1 MASASVVEN
10 LSLEALRLVDLRLL
24 SQPELYSL
32 SLCSSSSSYTS
43 FSNDND
49 DVLIPKIDRSV
60 FNESAGS
67 RKQTYSRLRLAP
79 RKPHSSSTSAPTR
92 SSSSS
97 FSIPRQIP
105 EPLDEENSQ
114 IISILKE
121 LFAAETPS
129 TADEDNLVS
138 VPLEFEEFL
147 PDLSCAGLQNVPVQV
162 LSGDNGQGKRKRGR
176 PRKDENRM
184 IERKV
189 ALERKAEPNFPV
201 DAAATEGENKR
212 KRGRPRKNLNPK
224 IESDQSERNM
234 AMLCE
239 NVEEKEVEMVMASK
253 RVDVPDVAAL
263 GNVEDPY
270 GEELKRRT
278 EGLQTEAE
286 LLGFLGGLNG
296 EWWKKSRKKRIVLA
310 SDYGHALPKGWRL
323 MLSIKKRASRVWLH
337 CRRYISPNGRQFVS
351 CKEVSSYFLSSSGLQ
366 DASQLRSGHTNDNYL
381 VAREADHAD
390 DVDLNL
396 GDGKNADDL
405 ISSPPPMTSILTDNE
420 EHNTIKMGEPRI
432 QTGELFKCHKCTTTF
447 DEKNDLVHHL
457 VSSHSD
463 TANRCKSSTS
473 ISDNLIIIGEKYEC
487 QFCHKRFGER
497 HLYNGHIG
505 VHMGNYE
512 KSVEASGITMQKSTD
527 PTPTGVLPSTS
538 MVHESRGIDWAET
551 SIIKSGFG
559 CKAIKSDTAIE
570 ACSDRDDQALI
581 EEHSERPDKVF
592 SMNNDKLGKVDVVTI
607 VANRCNAS
615 LENETVSTNENISV
629 CVSSDETN
637 VCNCIPCGI
646 NNCVADNNGSES
658 WSLASP
664 INERTFVVENNVKV
678 SFPSVEEQK
687 LEIGSESG
695 LNHKNKT
702 CSGED
707 IEFKCFASTVEDM
720 KVDDG
725 CKSEN
730 SELVSSFGNHDIG
743 LEYVCATVD
752 SSGNTINTVGFGSN
766 HASQNDK
773 AVTSTKQEGSLGSC
787 LVTASWNRQYIVENN
802 TTKSS
807 CCMVEAEAPFQ
818 GKLFHHHEFAPSLNE
833 HGSHFNNR
841 MTEVPTGAV
850 EGLKSDEVTNCRIGE
865 LNFAFDGNETEV
877 DIDTTA
883 CSGQERCFKGSLLV
897 SSADEHR
904 CVFKNHICSSTMEE
918 LKQDMGSSESGLHS
932 QCGYEQNHD
941 KINNVNKVSCSSIE
955 EAKHKKVKSSWNAKT
970 FLDFGTQVGT
980 DADVRSTIQGQSS
993 EGSSLVLSGD
1003 RQTFSSD
1010 NKVTSVCSSTVGKHE
1025 RCSENLRDGGSMID
1039 LGNQAQSNEEIMAEL
1054 LWRTAEQ
1061 NVGQN
1066 GLANISSPLVQ
1077 SSGCFPNLMSS
1088 KASSHP
1094 EEARVLSYDA
1104 EMDQGF
1110 NSSYWLKKEALPS
1123 LPKVANGHPVRTMCV
1138 WCAEEF
1144 YLESVNSRMQS
1155 GSVGFMCAACNAKFS
1170 GQFNVL

>member
-850 EGLKSDEVTNCRIGE
+850 EGLKSDEVTNCRI
-865 LNFAFDGNETEV
+865 
-877 DIDTTA
+877 
-883 CSGQERCFKGSLLV
+883 
-897 SSADEHR
+897 DEHR

-1123 LPKVANGHPVRTMCV
+1123 LPKVVNGHPVRTMCV

>member
-850 EGLKSDEVTNCRIGE
+850 EGLKSDEVRNCRI
-865 LNFAFDGNETEV
+865 
-877 DIDTTA
+877 
-883 CSGQERCFKGSLLV
+883 
-897 SSADEHR
+897 DEHR

-1088 KASSHP
+1088 K
-1094 EEARVLSYDA
+1094 
-1104 EMDQGF
+1104 
-1110 NSSYWLKKEALPS
+1110 
-1123 LPKVANGHPVRTMCV
+1123 VRKSN
-1138 WCAEEF
+1138 
-1144 YLESVNSRMQS
+1144 Y
-1155 GSVGFMCAACNAKFS
+1155 FS
-1170 GQFNVL
+1170 GKSWLLWMNMDLFGCMGE

>member
-850 EGLKSDEVTNCRIGE
+850 EGLKSDEVRNCRI
-865 LNFAFDGNETEV
+865 
-877 DIDTTA
+877 
-883 CSGQERCFKGSLLV
+883 
-897 SSADEHR
+897 DEHR